1 MKKTFSLHAPGKAD
15 ARVVESIKHDVRKYV
30 KRERRKTLPEG
41 FDLWEFA
48 CRVGASAA
56 TAETQLLNE
65 MGAAIDL
72 VVTAG
77 ASEVYLEITAVP
89 AHRIPYVIAPVVT
102 NQTSLPAASPAPAAP
117 ASPALAETQSS

>member
-41 FDLWEFA
+41 FDLWEVA
-48 CRVGASAA
+48 CRAGASAA
-56 TAETQLLNE
+56 TAETQPLNE
-65 MGAAIDL
+65 MGTAIDL
-72 VVTAG
+72 VVNAG
-77 ASEVYLEITAVP
+77 AAEVYLEITAVP

>member
-89 AHRIPYVIAPVVT
+89 AHRIPHVTAPVVA
-102 NQTSLPAASPAPAAP
+102 NQTSLPAAP
-117 ASPALAETQSS
+117 ASPALAASPTLAAPQSS

>member
-1 MKKTFSLHAPGKAD
+1 M
-15 ARVVESIKHDVRKYV
+15 RKYV

-89 AHRIPYVIAPVVT
+89 AHRIPYVIAPVVA

-117 ASPALAETQSS
+117 ATPALAAPQSS

>member
-1 MKKTFSLHAPGKAD
+1 MKKTFSLQAPGKAD
-15 ARVVESIKHDVRKYV
+15 ARVIESIKHDVRKYV
-30 KRERRKTLPEG
+30 RRERRKTLPEG

-102 NQTSLPAASPAPAAP
+102 NQTSRPAASPAPAAP

>member
-89 AHRIPYVIAPVVT
+89 AHRIPYVTAPAAT
-102 NQTSLPAASPAPAAP
+102 NQTSLPAAP
-117 ASPALAETQSS
+117 ASPALAAPQSS

>member
-48 CRVGASAA
+48 CRAGASAA

-72 VVTAG
+72 VATAG
-77 ASEVYLEITAVP
+77 AAEVYLEITAVP

-102 NQTSLPAASPAPAAP
+102 NQTSLPAASPAPASP

>member
-89 AHRIPYVIAPVVT
+89 AHRIPHVIAPVVA

-117 ASPALAETQSS
+117 AAPALAAPQSS